1 MTTRPSENATLCLSV
16 LLAVCGCDGDTR
28 VDDISLTPIEEWVTQ
43 AEYEFGDVFDGDALF
58 GLVVDVDVA
67 TDGSRVYVLDQTASE
82 VSVWTPGGDLIRR
95 FGREGEGPGDLWRPG
110 EVRLLDDVL
119 QVRDLRGFTTFS
131 LEGEFVVR
139 DVLPPFVSWRGFP
152 IANEA
157 LLDDGSFLGVPTL
170 PGMVTEGLTGDDPMH
185 EIPFLRAGQRDGS
198 WTLDTIAQM
207 SIRNTTIVFPIA
219 GNDFPRL
226 LSQTWVYEDT
236 CRADAVTE
244 SVVCARTQDMPPGV
258 VEMVEVAA
266 ASGDTLWVR
275 RFQLAPVPLGEQ
287 EVEADVER
295 TAATIARGSGGD
307 SVPSPSLKRRIRETL
322 IVPEYWPAIRGIRL
336 MANGDIWFRSPV
348 ENASH
353 VWYTAPRGQTD
364 GAIRRIVL
372 PEQFN
377 PRDVNDTHVW
387 GERYDELG
395 VRYVV
400 GRRLVRSGGGR

>member
-1 MTTRPSENATLCLSV
+1 MTTRPRKNATLCLSV
-16 LLAVCGCDGDTR
+16 LLAVCGCVGDTR
-28 VDDISLTPIEEWVTQ
+28 VDGVSLTPIEEWATH
-43 AEYEFGDVFDGDALF
+43 AEYEFGDVFEGDALF

-82 VSVWTPGGDLIRR
+82 VSVWTPDGDLIRR

-139 DVLPPFVSWRGFP
+139 DVLPPSVSWRGFP

-219 GNDFPRL
+219 GNACSRK
-226 LSQTWVYEDT
+226 
-236 CRADAVTE
+236 
-244 SVVCARTQDMPPGV
+244 PG
-258 VEMVEVAA
+258 
-266 ASGDTLWVR
+266 ST
-275 RFQLAPVPLGEQ
+275 
-287 EVEADVER
+287 
-295 TAATIARGSGGD
+295 
-307 SVPSPSLKRRIRETL
+307 RIR
-322 IVPEYWPAIRGIRL
+322 V
-336 MANGDIWFRSPV
+336 
-348 ENASH
+348 
-353 VWYTAPRGQTD
+353 GQM
-364 GAIRRIVL
+364 
-372 PEQFN
+372 P
-377 PRDVNDTHVW
+377 
-387 GERYDELG
+387 
-395 VRYVV
+395 
-400 GRRLVRSGGGR
+400 